1 VGIIVAFAAALTF
14 LIFHR
19 SEESGLE
26 RIQRTGS
33 IRIGYAVEAPY
44 AFAGQDGS
52 VTGESI
58 EIARYVASR
67 LQVPQVLW
75 VQVEFGSLI
84 AELNARRIDVIAAGM
99 FITPERA
106 RQVAFSEPTFHV
118 AQSLLVA
125 HGNPLKLHAYEDF
138 AARPQ
143 IKVAVLQGAIE
154 RDMLIEAGAA
164 PEQILEVP
172 DARNGVIAVASG
184 LVAGLALSEVTVAT
198 LATANGMRR
207 LEAARPFRQPF
218 LAGSASHGYG
228 AFAFRR
234 TDRDL
239 LDAWNRELKDFVGS
253 DRHRRLL
260 ERFGLSANML
270 PGDMSTARILGRGKE

>member
-1 VGIIVAFAAALTF
+1 VGIIVAFAAVLTF
-14 LIFHR
+14 LIFDR
-19 SEESGLE
+19 TEESGLE

-33 IRIGYAVEAPY
+33 IRIGYAVEQPY

-58 EIARYVASR
+58 EIARHVASR
-67 LQVPQVLW
+67 LQIPQVRW

-118 AQSLLVA
+118 AQSLLVV

-143 IKVAVLQGAIE
+143 LKVSVLQGAIE

-164 PEQILEVP
+164 PGQILEVP
-172 DARNGVIAVASG
+172 DARSGVIAVASG
-184 LVAGLALSEVTVAT
+184 LVAGLALSEVTVAS
-198 LATANGMRR
+198 LATANGMRK
-207 LEAARPFRQPF
+207 LEAARPFRQPSA
-218 LAGSASHGYG
+218 AGPASHGYG

-234 TDRDL
+234 ADHDL
-239 LDAWNRELKDFVGS
+239 LEAWNRELKAFVGS

-260 ERFGLSANML
+260 ARFGLSANML
-270 PGDMSTARILGRGKE
+270 PGDMTTARILGRRAE